1 MLSWHSYRGHRRA
14 SEKGWPARSAPS
26 SVQPTVSRCVCAC
39 LEDVSV
45 RVRVLGRD
53 VRSGDGPL
61 VPFSLVSCLV
71 QVHHS
76 RVRVVVRSIC
86 ESHHCSLYAPPARL
100 IHSECDR
107 NKYCRIGA
115 ALLSVGQRRGPG
127 EAPGALCNIFF

>member
-61 VPFSLVSCLV
+61 VPFSLVSCLSKSITHAYAWSSV
-71 QVHHS
+71 RFVS
-76 RVRVVVRSIC
+76 RITVVCTHRRRV
-86 ESHHCSLYAPPARL
+86 
-100 IHSECDR
+100 
-107 NKYCRIGA
+107 
-115 ALLSVGQRRGPG
+115 
-127 EAPGALCNIFF
+127 